1 MNLADQLKRL
11 EAWDRF
17 FAGKDAPPYF
27 QDDKQP
33 PVGKPSAWFLGP
45 KGENQRIFARLI
57 SEAIEQHCKYRREFH
72 PEDPEVIDEAVKWSA
87 DYLAG
92 IARLE
97 QKAHELFEC
106 LAKSAPIFS
115 MRHHGH
121 MLWDQA
127 LPAMV
132 GYFAAMLYNQNNV
145 AAEVSPVTTRL
156 EIQVGNDLCRMLGF
170 DVPAP
175 GAPDGTMRPWGHIT
189 CDGSVANIEALW
201 AARNAK
207 FFAVA
212 VRVAL
217 DAEDVLKPAK
227 KLEVIRL
234 DGSKTRLAELSTWE
248 VLNLPVDEVVALPYR
263 IRDQYDVEL
272 KAVHGALRA
281 YAVQNIGLVA
291 FQRRFLQEIPN
302 EPAVL
307 VPATRHYSWDKAAT
321 LLGLGQSN
329 ILKVPVDVD
338 ARMSVEALEKR
349 LDKCLEQKRPVLAVV
364 AVIGTTQEGAV
375 DNLERIL
382 DCRRRFRQR
391 GLDFAIHCDAA
402 WGGYFASMGR
412 SASGGAAQPGF
423 DAPSFPLSGH
433 VSRQLA
439 ALGESDSI
447 TVDPHKAGYVPYP
460 AGALCYRNS
469 GLRDLISLGAPVI
482 FHDQSEATVGIYGI
496 EGSKPGAAAAAVHL
510 AHQVI
515 SPTREGYG
523 KILGQCVWTSNR
535 LYCRLRT
542 MGRDEKEDPAG
553 RFKIT
558 LLQRLPAERAGN
570 NPQRVAAELE
580 RIRKFAR
587 LSDQDL
593 EKLVGN
599 PEPDPESY
607 QLFRE
612 LGSDLVILAY
622 SFNFWDQKIK
632 DWNKSLE
639 KHNAL
644 NKRIFEI
651 CSTAIPKTDTHTP
664 ELILTGSAFD
674 AENYGADFINA
685 YCERVGIRNNSGADV
700 SFLISTT
707 MNPWA
712 TDIKAGPGA
721 PRSFLDV
728 FADALKGAVEQA
740 LIELKF

>member
-1 MNLADQLKRL
+1 LNLAEQLKRL

-17 FAGKDAPPYF
+17 FADDAAPPCL
-27 QDDKQP
+27 QDKKEK
-33 PVGKPSAWFLGP
+33 PVGEPSAWFLGP
-45 KGENQRIFARLI
+45 KAENQRIFTRLI
-57 SEAIEQHCKYRREFH
+57 TEAIEQHCKYRREFH
-72 PEDPEVIDEAVKWSA
+72 PEDPEVIDEGVKWSP
-87 DYLAG
+87 DYQAG

-106 LAKSAPIFS
+106 LRKSAPIFS

-145 AAEVSPVTTRL
+145 AAEVSPITTQL
-156 EIQVGNDLCRMLGF
+156 EIRVGNDLCRMLGF
-170 DVPAP
+170 DVPARD
-175 GAPDGTMRPWGHIT
+175 AADGTIRPWGHIT

-212 VRVAL
+212 IREAL
-217 DAEDVLKPAK
+217 RSELKAAD
-227 KLEVIRL
+227 KLEVTRL
-234 DGSKTRLAELSTWE
+234 DGSAARLTDLKTWE
-248 VLNLPVDEVVALPYR
+248 LLNLPIDEVVALPYR
-263 IRDQYDVEL
+263 IRDQFGLEL
-272 KAVHGALRA
+272 KLIHKAIRA
-281 YAVQNIGLVA
+281 YAVQSIGLVA
-291 FQRRFLQEIPN
+291 FQRRFLREVPN

-307 VPATRHYSWDKAAT
+307 VPSTRHYSWDKAGT
-321 LLGLGQSN
+321 LLGLGQNS
-329 ILKVPVDVD
+329 ILKVPVDLD
-338 ARMSVEALEKR
+338 AHMSLEALEQR
-349 LDKCLEQKRPVLAVV
+349 LNECLAEERPVLAVV

-375 DNLERIL
+375 DDLVRIL
-382 DCRRRFRQR
+382 DCRARFQKR

-402 WGGYFASMGR
+402 WGGYFRSMGR
-412 SASGGAAQPGF
+412 SASAAQEDF
-423 DAPSFPLSGH
+423 AAPSFPLSSH
-433 VSRQLA
+433 VSSQLA
-439 ALGESDSI
+439 ALGKSDSI

-482 FHDQSEATVGIYGI
+482 FHDQSEPTVGIYGI

-542 MGRDEKEDPAG
+542 LGTDDGGRPAR

-558 LLQRLPAERAGN
+558 LLQRSPAERAGN
-570 NPQRVAAELE
+570 NPKDVETELKQIS
-580 RIRKFAR
+580 RFAR
-587 LSDQDL
+587 LSDQGLKDL
-593 EKLVGN
+593 FVSE
-599 PEPDPESY
+599 PEAYE
-607 QLFRE
+607 LFRS

-622 SFNFWDQKIK
+622 SFNFWDQKTNG
-632 DWNKSLE
+632 WNQSVE
-639 KHNAL
+639 KHNRL
-644 NKRIFEI
+644 NDEIFKI

-674 AENYGADFINA
+674 AENYGTAFVTA
-685 YCERVGIRNNSGADV
+685 YCERVGINNTGGADV

-712 TDIKAGPGA
+712 TDIKAGPHGQTT
-721 PRSFLDV
+721 SFIDI

-740 LIELKF
+740 LTKLGF